1 MLAIAAAV
9 VFFIAF
15 IINATKT
22 STEVIFSTTSL
33 TLVGLILVATHLAGV
48 GAGWQARGRGRRR

>member
-15 IINATKT
+15 IINATET
-22 STEVIFSTTSL
+22 STDIIFRTPSL
-33 TLVGLILVATHLAGV
+33 MLIGFTLISLHLAGV
-48 GAGWQARGRGRRR
+48 GAGWQARGRRR

>member
-15 IINATKT
+15 ILHATET
-22 STEVIFSTTSL
+22 STELIFGTTSL
-33 TLVGLILVATHLAGV
+33 TLVGFILVALHLGGV
-48 GAGWQARGRGRRR
+48 GSGWQTRGRRR

>member
-15 IINATKT
+15 IINATET
-22 STEVIFSTTSL
+22 STEVIFGTTSL
-33 TLVGLILVATHLAGV
+33 TLVGLILVAMHLAGV

>member
-15 IINATKT
+15 IINATET
-22 STEVIFSTTSL
+22 STEVIFGTTSL
-33 TLVGLILVATHLAGV
+33 TLVGLTLAALHLAGV
-48 GAGWQARGRGRRR
+48 GAAMQARRGRRR

>member
-15 IINATKT
+15 IINATNT
-22 STEVIFSTTSL
+22 STEVIFGTTSL
-33 TLVGLILVATHLAGV
+33 MLVGFTLVALHLGGV

>member
-15 IINATKT
+15 ILNATKT
-22 STEVIFSTTSL
+22 STEVIFGTTSL
-33 TLVGLILVATHLAGV
+33 TLVGLTLAALHLAGV
-48 GAGWQARGRGRRR
+48 GAAVQARRGRRR

>member
-15 IINATKT
+15 ILNATET
-22 STEVIFSTTSL
+22 STEVIFGTTSL
-33 TLVGLILVATHLAGV
+33 TLIGFILVALHLGGV
-48 GAGWQARGRGRRR
+48 GSGLQARGRRR

>member
-15 IINATKT
+15 IINATET
-22 STEVIFSTTSL
+22 STEIIFGTTSL
-33 TLVGLILVATHLAGV
+33 TLVGLFLLGLHLAGV
-48 GAGWQARGRGRRR
+48 GAGWQASGRGRRR

>member
-15 IINATKT
+15 ILNATKT
-22 STEVIFSTTSL
+22 STDVVFGTTSL
-33 TLVGLILVATHLAGV
+33 TLVGLTLVAMHLAGV

>member
-15 IINATKT
+15 IINATET
-22 STEVIFSTTSL
+22 STELIFGTTSL
-33 TLVGLILVATHLAGV
+33 TLVGLILVAMHLAGV